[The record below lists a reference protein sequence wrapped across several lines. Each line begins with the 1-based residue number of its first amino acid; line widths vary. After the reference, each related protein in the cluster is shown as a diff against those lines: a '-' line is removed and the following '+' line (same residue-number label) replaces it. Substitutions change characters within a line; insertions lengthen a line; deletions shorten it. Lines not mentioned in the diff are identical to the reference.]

1 MTVPDP
7 KEKWSGRVTEVG
19 IGATEADGGT
29 RSRTVTIGGQSG
41 IPFMSFE
48 GDTPHRTAIALDV
61 LDKQPEDWPAP
72 LAEVYGD
79 VWSDPAAWAK
89 KVNLLGK
96 GTTIA
101 HGMCTFSFMTSVV
114 TDWCYSSGA
123 FISGLESKF
132 IEPVRPGDTIT
143 CKGVVSEKHP
153 RQKGKS
159 FVVIDLWA
167 ENQNGVKVGVAKARV
182 VLP

>member
-1 MTVPDP
+1 M
-7 KEKWSGRVTEVG
+7 
-19 IGATEADGGT
+19 A
-29 RSRTVTIGGQSG
+29 TVTFDSV
-41 IPFMSFE
+41 
-48 GDTPHRTAIALDV
+48 V
-61 LDKQPEDWPAP
+61 LDMELPEIVK
-72 LAEVYGD
+72 EVDQKVITQNAAASLDYN
-79 VWSDPAAWAK
+79 PIHINPAWAK

-114 TDWCYSSGA
+114 TDWCYPSGA

-167 ENQNGVKVGVAKARV
+167 ENQNGVKVGVAKAKV
-182 VLP
+182 VLPE